1 MTDNEIKREQPSF
14 EVRAESL
21 KKRTKE
27 FFSTYENPSGSEDRL
42 EICLIREG
50 YRAVLM
56 AEEEINRQKA
66 EIAKL
71 TLDLKVIQ
79 HTATKYPHCVMR
91 DNVAI
96 FTKSP
101 EDYDRWVSDITLE
114 IFKFY
119 AERLK
124 KTILSQLGIST
135 MEKKEAYHFC
145 IDEIDNLVK
154 EMERSN
160 ELWKRRA
167 DNLLKEMVGEG

>member
-27 FFSTYENPSGSEDRL
+27 FFSTYENPNGSEDRL

-66 EIAKL
+66 EIERLEDLNKCYYTSCQQIAKSN
-71 TLDLKVIQ
+71 
-79 HTATKYPHCVMR
+79 H
-91 DNVAI
+91 
-96 FTKSP
+96 
-101 EDYDRWVSDITLE
+101 E
-114 IFKFY
+114 IKAEAVKEF

-124 KTILSQLGIST
+124 
-135 MEKKEAYHFC
+135 EKATPHYFDNTHFAVKVE
-145 IDEIDNLVK
+145 EI
-154 EMERSN
+154 
-160 ELWKRRA
+160 
-167 DNLLKEMVGEG
+167 DNLLKERVGES

>member
-27 FFSTYENPSGSEDRL
+27 FLSTYENPSGSEDRL

-66 EIAKL
+66 EIERLEAN
-71 TLDLKVIQ
+71 LKEAFAEIEALKQ
-79 HTATKYPHCVMR
+79 INLHCKVES
-91 DNVAI
+91 VKE
-96 FTKSP
+96 F
-101 EDYDRWVSDITLE
+101 
-114 IFKFY
+114 

-124 KTILSQLGIST
+124 EKVESYDVYDGYKITIRFAVEEDT
-135 MEKKEAYHFC
+135 
-145 IDEIDNLVK
+145 IDNLVK
-154 EMERSN
+154 EM
-160 ELWKRRA
+160 
-167 DNLLKEMVGEG
+167 VGEG

>member
-42 EICLIREG
+42 EICLIRES

-66 EIAKL
+66 EIERLEAN
-71 TLDLKVIQ
+71 LKEAFAEIEALKQ
-79 HTATKYPHCVMR
+79 INLHCKVES
-91 DNVAI
+91 VKE
-96 FTKSP
+96 F
-101 EDYDRWVSDITLE
+101 
-114 IFKFY
+114 

-124 KTILSQLGIST
+124 KLDVNTRMLYSSVVYELG
-135 MEKKEAYHFC
+135 E
-145 IDEIDNLVK
+145 DDIDNLVK
-154 EMERSN
+154 E
-160 ELWKRRA
+160 K
-167 DNLLKEMVGEG
+167 VGES